1 MKGEPVAE
9 PMYQGGP
16 PTREVKSEPKK
27 GVLFVFVIISLTMF
41 FSYAVPP
48 SCHKPLLV
56 NGSRLWS
63 LARRRR

>member
-16 PTREVKSEPKK
+16 TNREVKSEPKK
-27 GVLFVFVIISLTMF
+27 DVLFVFVIISLIIL
-41 FSYAVPP
+41 FSYAAPP

-63 LARRRR
+63 LARRKR